1 MTHPVCNHYP
11 TCRNRKGISVTKA
24 YRGKG
29 RRLVGKPPF
38 SQSPYYALGMGG
50 RIFQRE
56 KCESHVLGSFLKISS
71 SFVWGCHLLILG
83 NTCGVMGRGG
93 AGRPTPTR
101 RISHHLL
108 GRPPGCYLA
117 SAATGNKA
125 LLCCS
130 LVATS
135 SACSCS
141 VLGHDFSNEWK
152 WTASQHLYPIY
163 LYLIP
168 LLLVSKRQSQPI
180 TLWRD
185 ASSPKDG
192 DLSVY
197 RHLQK

>member
-1 MTHPVCNHYP
+1 MKLLCWTTSHALWEALTYSLVITVRQATCILMTHPVCNHHP
-11 TCRNRKGISVTKA
+11 TCCNSKGISVTKA

-38 SQSPYYALGMGG
+38 SQSPYSPLGMGG
-50 RIFQRE
+50 RTLQRE

-83 NTCGVMGRGG
+83 NTCGVMRRGG

-130 LVATS
+130 LIATS
-135 SACSCS
+135 GACSCS
-141 VLGHDFSNEWK
+141 VLGHDFSNK
-152 WTASQHLYPIY
+152 WQWTVSQN
-163 LYLIP
+163 
-168 LLLVSKRQSQPI
+168 
-180 TLWRD
+180 
-185 ASSPKDG
+185 
-192 DLSVY
+192 
-197 RHLQK
+197 